1 MIKLVIGKMGTGKTK
16 TMIEQVNKA
25 AKESKGLVVCIERG
39 DKLRFDVCNAVRL
52 IDSTEFD
59 IRGFQVMRGFIT
71 GLYAC
76 NFDITDIFID
86 SLHKVADITDIAELE
101 RFAHWAQDFSKQNN
115 VDFSISVGITED
127 KLTDYLREI
136 VQWPVSS

>member
-1 MIKLVIGKMGTGKTK
+1 MVKLVIGKMGSGKTK
-16 TMIEQVNKA
+16 TMIEKVNNA

-71 GLYAC
+71 GLYAG
-76 NFDITDIFID
+76 NFDITDIYID
-86 SLHKVADITDIAELE
+86 SLHKVADITDISELE
-101 RFAHWAQDFSKQNN
+101 KFARWAMDFGKQTGVNF
-115 VDFSISVGITED
+115 VISAGIADD
-127 KLTDYLREI
+127 KLNDFLKELI
-136 VQWPVSS
+136 